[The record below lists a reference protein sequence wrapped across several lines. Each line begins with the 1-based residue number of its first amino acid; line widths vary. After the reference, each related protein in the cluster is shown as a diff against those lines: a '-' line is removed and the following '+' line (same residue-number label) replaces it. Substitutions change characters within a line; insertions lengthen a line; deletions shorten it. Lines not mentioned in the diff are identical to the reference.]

1 MGSFF
6 VHSQC
11 PKNTQVSSEKD
22 ERCGGHIVVSHSL
35 DGDNIMAFKVLEIVV
50 LAWSEAAGLQQPLWQ
65 LYGIYPSGCSYQLH
79 VSIAV

>member
-22 ERCGGHIVVSHSL
+22 ERCGGHIVESHSL
-35 DGDNIMAFKVLEIVV
+35 DGGNMMAFKALEIVV
-50 LAWSEAAGLQQPLWQ
+50 LA
-65 LYGIYPSGCSYQLH
+65 
-79 VSIAV
+79 